1 VHAVRCT
8 ECEDFCMRKSMT
20 LFLSGDVMTGRGI
33 DQILPHPSAPQ
44 LFEHGARSA
53 LEYVE
58 LAEAVGGSIPLR
70 AAFKYVWGDA
80 LAELDRRHV
89 SARIVNLE
97 TAVTTSDDASP
108 HKGIHYRMHPDNVP
122 CLAAA
127 HIDCCTL
134 ANNHVLDWGRAG
146 LEETLS
152 VLHRAHI
159 CTSGAG
165 GDARE
170 AQAPATLHPPDGG
183 RIQVFAFG
191 MPSSGVPPEWQAT
204 RKKPGVNWIEDLSER
219 SVQAVA
225 RQTSAQA
232 RPGDIVIASIH
243 WGGNWGFE
251 ISDDERTFA
260 HRLIER
266 AGVHLIH
273 GHSSH
278 HVKPIEV
285 HCGKLILYGCGDLL
299 NDYEGIRGYESFR
312 GDLSLMYFPTVDT
325 ESGALVGLSMVP
337 MQMRRFS
344 IHRAPADAVDWMV
357 RTLQR
362 ECSKLGTR
370 IARAADDTLELPGVS
385 PGTSLISS
393 GGNALAVPSA
403 RQ

>member
-1 VHAVRCT
+1 MIIDGEPQTAPKGRVEDSRMCKAV
-8 ECEDFCMRKSMT
+8 T
-20 LFLSGDVMTGRGI
+20 LFLSGDVMIGRGI

-44 LFEHGARSA
+44 LFEPSVRSA
-53 LEYVE
+53 IEYVE
-58 LAEAVGGSIPLR
+58 LAEAVGGPIPRR
-70 AAFKYVWGDA
+70 AAFDYVWGDA
-80 LAELDRRHV
+80 LAEFERRHV
-89 SARIVNLE
+89 SAHIVNLE
-97 TAVTTSDDASP
+97 TAVTTSDVAWP
-108 HKGIHYRMHPDNVP
+108 HKGIHYRMHPHNVP

-159 CTSGAG
+159 CTAGAG
-165 GDARE
+165 RDAKE
-170 AQAPATLHPPDGG
+170 AQTPASLLLADGR
-183 RIQVFAFG
+183 RIQIFAFG

-204 RKKPGVNWIEDLSER
+204 RTKPGVNRIEDLSER

-225 RQTSAQA
+225 WQISTHA

-251 ISDDERTFA
+251 ISDDEREFA
-260 HRLIER
+260 HRLIDR

-285 HCGKLILYGCGDLL
+285 HRGKLILYGCGDLL
-299 NDYEGIRGYESFR
+299 NDYEGIHGYESFR
-312 GDLSLMYFPTVDT
+312 GDLSLMYFPTVDA
-325 ESGALVGLSMVP
+325 ESGALMGLSMVP
-337 MQMRRFS
+337 MQMRHFR
-344 IHRAPADAVDWMV
+344 IHRAPADAVDWMA

-370 IARAADDTLELPGVS
+370 IARQADQTLELVG
-385 PGTSLISS
+385 
-393 GGNALAVPSA
+393 SA
-403 RQ
+403 A